1 MIVNQLAK
9 LLYERNLDKRDLVKI
24 IGLDNHIVKKIF
36 DGNVTHIDFKT
47 LNLLCYALECDTNDI
62 FKYFPD

>member
-36 DGNVTHIDFKT
+36 DGNVTRIDFKT